1 MSASIG
7 EQEPEKDW
15 RKLKVEFSPDLRSE
29 ELETESENP
38 RALRREGLV
47 WRP

>member
-1 MSASIG
+1 MPASIG
-7 EQEPEKDW
+7 EQEPKKDW
-15 RKLKVEFSPDLRSE
+15 RKRRVEFSPDLRSKE
-29 ELETESENP
+29 FKAESENP